1 MGMSTSTC
9 ARHCEGGMIL
19 FEEWGAMEWVI
30 LAVDIIALV
39 VVIGFLKWKIQRK
52 LNEVEIRQRHHL
64 HLKRPSAQ
72 SSEQETSED

>member
-1 MGMSTSTC
+1 
-9 ARHCEGGMIL
+9 MIL
-19 FEEWGAMEWVI
+19 FEEWGTMEWVI

-39 VVIGFLKWKIQRK
+39 IVIGFLKWKIQRK
-52 LNEVEIRQRHHL
+52 LNEVETRQRHHL